1 MKIQCPCGTKCAFD
15 VTPEMATNPVQFIC
29 PNCGL
34 DSSPLVNRLIRQELG
49 LVVNPPPSD
58 PPAAAARP
66 PTVRVSSPVKPAPT
80 SPAVPAAPARCFK
93 HAGQVATHQCLVCQ
107 KPICPQCMAQFGY
120 VCSAYCKTRAE
131 NEGIAIPV
139 YEHQRNLVE
148 AKQWRKTGR
157 IAGAIAA
164 VVVALLGFWFWYA
177 WFGALPR
184 VMFSVRFP
192 ERARSGQVRLCG
204 QDQIVFLHGGLIAR
218 YDLKQ
223 KKEIW
228 SVQLI
233 DLPGLTNRANAE
245 FADLQKENASRLPLD
260 RMHLPTLDRLIVEMK
275 RDAAVDLHL
284 QISGQSV
291 WVVTPDKLVGY
302 DWDSGKASREIPF
315 GEGFRNA
322 HRTGDELVL
331 TAMTT
336 PGFQTI
342 KHVNLANGET
352 TTEQMTKASLAALV
366 AKASTNAAARAG
378 TNQAAATGAAPG
390 STAARI
396 IVANTRPADQ
406 PLDPAAVAARAPNMS
421 FPARLA
427 LPATLSAAANQQ
439 RLAAE
444 LNGDSDVAVRRP
456 PATRPVQEFENVEAI
471 PAADGP
477 VLLTVKLIEQRFV
490 EREAMKAPP
499 KQSALNATTTAANS
513 AVVANVWQDEVIGPV
528 RLYPLHTV
536 DVLVSGTTAHVLD
549 HQNKKLWESKLNFP
563 VVGGGADEGPDS
575 GTGPCV
581 ERGDMLYI
589 ADQGVLS
596 CFDLS
601 TGNAR
606 WRLPSVGIAALIFDD
621 KGGLYVNTTTAG
633 PESIKYSK
641 QIDLMDQTTAVVLK
655 MDPKTGKTLWSA
667 PNVGHVGYVWGK
679 YIFTVI
685 TDEGNLPDDEL
696 GAMPVIAH
704 SPFLTIIR
712 LDAGNGRV
720 LWRYGEKRCPIDV
733 QFNRNTIQILY
744 QKEMQHL
751 KFLAL

>member
-1 MKIQCPCGTKCAFD
+1 
-15 VTPEMATNPVQFIC
+15 
-29 PNCGL
+29 
-34 DSSPLVNRLIRQELG
+34 
-49 LVVNPPPSD
+49 
-58 PPAAAARP
+58 
-66 PTVRVSSPVKPAPT
+66 
-80 SPAVPAAPARCFK
+80 
-93 HAGQVATHQCLVCQ
+93 
-107 KPICPQCMAQFGY
+107 
-120 VCSAYCKTRAE
+120 
-131 NEGIAIPV
+131 
-139 YEHQRNLVE
+139 
-148 AKQWRKTGR
+148 
-157 IAGAIAA
+157 
-164 VVVALLGFWFWYA
+164 
-177 WFGALPR
+177 
-184 VMFSVRFP
+184 
-192 ERARSGQVRLCG
+192 
-204 QDQIVFLHGGLIAR
+204 
-218 YDLKQ
+218 
-223 KKEIW
+223 
-228 SVQLI
+228 
-233 DLPGLTNRANAE
+233 
-245 FADLQKENASRLPLD
+245 
-260 RMHLPTLDRLIVEMK
+260 
-275 RDAAVDLHL
+275 
-284 QISGQSV
+284 
-291 WVVTPDKLVGY
+291 VVTPDKLVGY
-302 DWDSGKASREIPF
+302 DWDSGKASRELPF

-513 AVVANVWQDEVIGPV
+513 AVVANEMLNEMQRERGSKVIEDQSRYQVTLRRANKDAPVWQDEVIGPV